1 MVSAARIAMD
11 NLDNESDDV
20 VRNWSINSM
29 AGMTV
34 ARLGVPREKNNVVS
48 LKT

>member
-1 MVSAARIAMD
+1 MVSMAWIGMD
-11 NLDNESDDV
+11 NLDDESDDV

-29 AGMTV
+29 AGTTV
-34 ARLGVPREKNNVVS
+34 VRLGVPQEKNNVVS